1 MSAPENNDSY
11 DRKTLITAA
20 CLFVGFCL
28 LVFYAPTIML
38 MIGGE
43 NSYVAGAFVVGV
55 IVLPFVGLWLRG
67 RMKR

>member
-1 MSAPENNDSY
+1 MSTPDNNDNY

-20 CLFVGFCL
+20 FLFVGFCL

>member
-1 MSAPENNDSY
+1 MSTPENNDSY

-20 CLFVGFCL
+20 FLFVGFCL

-38 MIGGE
+38 MIGGQ

-55 IVLPFVGLWLRG
+55 IVLPFVGFWLRG